1 MRGPQW
7 VADVVDLYAGDDRPA
22 HIYRR
27 DDVTSVTT
35 TRGELRDA
43 VSRRAGALAELGVRA
58 GHRVGVFA
66 GDPEAFLPAFLALLW
81 LGAVAVPL
89 PPPPPVGRRDAWRA
103 TVQDALALVHPRL
116 VCGPAD
122 TLDAFGTGPAEV
134 VALDGRPVAA
144 VPVAALADGPAHAAP
159 VRLPPQ
165 APAYTQFTSGSTGRS
180 RAVLVTR
187 GSLAANSA
195 AIKAG
200 ISLDPD
206 RDVGVCWL
214 PLHHDMGLVGF
225 GCAALTAGV
234 PVVYLPTA
242 SFLRDP
248 GSWMRTVSAYR
259 GTVTFGP
266 SFAFG
271 LAARR
276 ARPDDVAALDLSALR
291 ILGCGAEPINA
302 ATLQRFVAA
311 YAPANLDAAA
321 LTPCYG
327 LAEATLAVSFAA
339 GLRADAAGTVD
350 CGRPVPGHEVAVV
363 DAAGSS
369 CPAGQ
374 VGEIWV
380 RGPSVAAGYLDQ
392 PAPETFRSD
401 GWLRTGD
408 LGYLDGGGLYVTGRA
423 KDLLVVRGANTDP
436 QRVEWAASTVPGV
449 RDGGAVAFTRPGEE
463 TEEVVVV
470 VECAP
475 NAADAVPDAVR
486 AAVAEGLGL
495 AVAEVVRVRPGA
507 VPKTTSGKP
516 RRRETRRRY
525 LAGELVG

>member
-1 MRGPQW
+1 MRGPRW
-7 VADVVDLYAGDDRPA
+7 VADVIDSYAGDDRPA

-27 DDVTSVTT
+27 DDATSVTL
-35 TRGELRDA
+35 TRGQVRDA
-43 VSRRAGALAELGVRA
+43 VTRRAGALAARGVRA
-58 GHRVGVFA
+58 GDRVGVFA

-89 PPPPPVGRRDAWRA
+89 PPPSPVGRRDAWRA
-103 TVQDALALVHPRL
+103 TVDEQLALVRPRL
-116 VCGPAD
+116 VCGPSN
-122 TLDAFGTGPAEV
+122 TLDALGPGA
-134 VALDGRPVAA
+134 PA
-144 VPVAALADGPAHAAP
+144 VPVTALADGPAHPAP
-159 VRLPPQ
+159 VRLAPE
-165 APAYTQFTSGSTGRS
+165 APAYAQFTSGSTGRS

-234 PVVYLPTA
+234 PVVYLPTV

-248 GSWMRTVSAYR
+248 GSWMRTISAYR

-327 LAEATLAVSFAA
+327 LAEATLAVSFAV

-363 DAAGSS
+363 DAAGSL
-369 CPAGQ
+369 CAAGQ

-392 PAPETFRSD
+392 PAPETFRPG

-436 QRVEWAASTVPGV
+436 QRVEWAASAVPGV
-449 RDGGAVAFTRPGEE
+449 REGGAVAFTRPGEE

-475 NAADAVPDAVR
+475 NAADTVPDAVR

-516 RRRETRRRY
+516 RRQEARRRY

>member
-1 MRGPQW
+1 MPASRGENMHGLQW
-7 VADVVDLYAGDDRPA
+7 VADVVDSYAGDERPA
-22 HIYRR
+22 HTYRR
-27 DDVTSVTT
+27 DNGTSGTL
-35 TRGELRDA
+35 TRDQLRD
-43 VSRRAGALAELGVRA
+43 VVRRRAGALAAHGVRP
-58 GHRVGVFA
+58 GDRVGVFA
-66 GDPEAFLPAFLALLW
+66 GDPEAFLPAFLASLW

-89 PPPPPVGRRDAWRA
+89 PPPPPVGRRDAWCA
-103 TVQDALALVHPRL
+103 TVREALALVRPQL
-116 VCGPAD
+116 VCGPAGTLD
-122 TLDAFGTGPAEV
+122 TL
-134 VALDGRPVAA
+134 RPGVPA
-144 VPVAALADGPAHAAP
+144 VPVTALADGPAHPAP
-159 VRLPPQ
+159 VRLPPEH
-165 APAYTQFTSGSTGRS
+165 PAYAQFTSGSTGRP

-200 ISLDPD
+200 ISLDAD

-234 PVVYLPTA
+234 AVVYLPTV

-248 GSWMRTVSAYR
+248 GLWMRAVSAYR

-291 ILGCGAEPINA
+291 VLGCGAEPINA
-302 ATLQRFVAA
+302 ATLERFVAA
-311 YAPANLDAAA
+311 YTPAGLNRAA

-339 GLRADAAGTVD
+339 GLRADAAGTVN

-363 DAAGSS
+363 DAAGTP

-392 PAPETFRSD
+392 PAPEVFRPD

-408 LGYLDGGGLYVTGRA
+408 LGYLDGGDLHVTGRA

-436 QRVEWAASTVPGV
+436 QRVEWAAAAVPGV
-449 RDGGAVAFTRPGEE
+449 REGGAVAFTRPGKE

-470 VECAP
+470 IECAP
-475 NAADAVPDAVR
+475 NAADGLPDAVR
-486 AAVAEGLGL
+486 VAVAEGLGL
-495 AVAEVVRVRPGA
+495 TVADVVRVRPGA

-516 RRRETRRRY
+516 RRQETRRRY